1 MGLPRDHSA
10 EREQPDAG
18 EGAPRDRSAC
28 KPEVREAPGK
38 FKDTSPYGDRS
49 QDNGPPW
56 REVADGKGLTGGPLG
71 CWSWFPSYVGLV
83 TP

>member
-1 MGLPRDHSA
+1 MEPPGDHSA

-18 EGAPRDRSAC
+18 EGAPRDRS

-38 FKDTSPYGDRS
+38 FKDSSPYGDRS
-49 QDNGPPW
+49 RDNGPPW

-71 CWSWFPSYVGLV
+71 CWSWFPSYVDLV